1 MPEPVKPLIPPCN
14 DSLLCSHFSDMNVQA
29 VSAAA
34 VQFLKLLGALLI
46 VRRGL
51 KPYKPLPPNW

>member
-1 MPEPVKPLIPPCN
+1 ML
-14 DSLLCSHFSDMNVQA
+14 SLQHQA
-29 VSAAA
+29 MTQCASESANLLDLQAISAAA

-46 VRRGL
+46 VRRAL